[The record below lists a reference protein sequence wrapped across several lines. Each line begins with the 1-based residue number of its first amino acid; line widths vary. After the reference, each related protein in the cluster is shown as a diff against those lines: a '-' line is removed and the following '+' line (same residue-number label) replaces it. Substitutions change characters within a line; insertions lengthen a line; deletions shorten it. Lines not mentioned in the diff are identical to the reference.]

1 MLPLPQPVH
10 LHHIQ
15 LIYSYWHEQW
25 VNNSQNSLKLN
36 LSYKILYTSQCTG
49 RSGWCMFGCT
59 LTFLRSFL
67 PCSASGG
74 IITFKSLL
82 TINLIPVLLRYG
94 TSVKRLMLCKLHNQ
108 LRNYNQGKQW
118 SAIPHTHK
126 DVSFNKCIQQYFT
139 AMPM

>member
-1 MLPLPQPVH
+1 MLPMRQPVH

-15 LIYSYWHEQW
+15 IIYSYWHKQW

-59 LTFLRSFL
+59 LTCLRSL
-67 PCSASGG
+67 LSCSTSGG
-74 IITFKSLL
+74 IFTFKSLL
-82 TINLIPVLLRYG
+82 TIKLIPLLLRYG
-94 TSVKRLMLCKLHNQ
+94 TPVKRLMPCALHSQ
-108 LRNYNQGKQW
+108 LRYYNQGKQW

-126 DVSFNKCIQQYFT
+126 DRSLRMSFNKCVQQ
-139 AMPM
+139 